1 LIEKYFDPSAF
12 ALPPLGSYGNF
23 GRNVLDAPGGYTLD
37 SSVFRTFRLTEKAHV
52 QFRSEFFNALN
63 HPVLGAP
70 VSSLAAPTAG
80 HILSAGPPRILQFA
94 VKLIY

>member
-1 LIEKYFDPSAF
+1 MPNTIFGNSGVGIVRGPHYVNLDFNVAKNFPLKEKVSAQ
-12 ALPPLGSYGNF
+12 LRG
-23 GRNVLDAPGGYTLD
+23 
-37 SSVFRTFRLTEKAHV
+37 
-52 QFRSEFFNALN
+52 EFFNALN

-70 VSSLAAPTAG
+70 VNSLAAPTAG